1 VPASEDLA
9 PAQRVTTWTA
19 LRRDPGHAPELCVLC
34 ALPQL
39 SPQVTR
45 WWSTRPFGGTVDHPE
60 QLSRSVLRRSTRVAR
75 RGGAITGSSFYVA
88 MVPAMVM
95 IYCEQLAAL
104 LRIAAIYGR
113 DPGDPAR
120 AAEILV
126 IQGRYPTLG
135 AARAALQKAGTKP
148 TREHQSKPTA
158 SMAAAVRQVPS
169 MIGLQVRRLKT
180 PIDVAIVIVE
190 VASFLVPVV
199 SIPVWAAANAR
210 ATRRLGR
217 AAISFYSQP
226 STTDSS
232 TATLVLP
239 SPPTRRQRRQF
250 VATLVPLAAAL
261 GVLAAI
267 LPFGR
272 YTHNLRWAG
281 LVLAEL
287 ALILTFA
294 RLVRITRPAN
304 TDTAKK
310 QTH

>member
-1 VPASEDLA
+1 MPASEDLA
-9 PAQRVTTWTA
+9 AAQPATTWTV
-19 LRRDPGHAPELCVLC
+19 LRRDPGHAPELCVLH

-45 WWSTRPFGGTVDHPE
+45 WWSTRAFGGAVDQRE
-60 QLSRSVLRRSTRVAR
+60 LLARRVLRRSTHIAR

-95 IYCEQLAAL
+95 IYCEQLVAL
-104 LRIAAIYGR
+104 LRVAAIYGR

-126 IQGRYPTLG
+126 IQGRYPTV
-135 AARAALQKAGTKP
+135 AAAGAALQKAGTRQ
-148 TREHQSKPTA
+148 TREHQSKRTA
-158 SMAAAVRQVPS
+158 SMASAVRQVPS
-169 MIGLQVRRLKT
+169 MIGLQVRLLKT
-180 PIDVAIVIVE
+180 PMDVAIVIVE
-190 VASFLVPVV
+190 VVSFLIPVI

-226 STTDSS
+226 PTTGRSA
-232 TATLVLP
+232 ATLVLP

-250 VATLVPLAAAL
+250 IATLVPLAAAL
-261 GVLAAI
+261 GVLAAV

-287 ALILTFA
+287 ALILTFS
-294 RLVRITRPAN
+294 RLVRITRPAQ
-304 TDTAKK
+304 TDPSKK